1 MNRWAEKET
10 VIVKEI
16 SDFKVK
22 LLLCVGIGR
31 VPSEHDQTQQSF
43 QLTIESLRSSLI
55 LKNNHI
61 YMLLLM

>member
-1 MNRWAEKET
+1 MLKKLVT
-10 VIVKEI
+10 
-16 SDFKVK
+16 KVK

-31 VPSEHDQTQQSF
+31 VPSDHDQTQQSF
-43 QLTIESLRSSLI
+43 HLTIESLRSFLI